1 MSFFKADNIS
11 IRFGGLKALNQ
22 VSFEIHKG
30 EIFSI
35 IGPNGAGKTTIF
47 NCINRFYDLDEGTFI
62 LGDKEISTIKPHEVA
77 EIGIARTFQNIEL
90 FKNTTVLDNLI
101 LGRHRHRRSNIF
113 TETLF
118 SRFVQ
123 KQELAS
129 RERAEEIIDFLDLEA
144 YREQRVINLPYGV
157 QKTVELGRA
166 LAMDPVM
173 LLLDE
178 PSSGLN
184 VEETEDLSFWMSDI
198 KAELG
203 ITILLVEHNMAFV
216 QQASDRVLALD
227 FGETITQG
235 HPTDVLNHPEVM
247 KAYLGEEDALAQSSQ
262 H

>member
-1 MSFFKADNIS
+1 MAFFKADNIS
-11 IRFGGLKALNQ
+11 ISFGGLKALNQ
-22 VSFEIHKG
+22 VGFVIRKG
-30 EIFSI
+30 EVFSI

-47 NCINRFYDLDEGTFI
+47 NCINRFYDLDEGTFN
-62 LGDKEISTIKPHEVA
+62 LEGQDISEIKPHKVA
-77 EIGIARTFQNIEL
+77 EMGIARTFQNIEL

-101 LGRHRHRRSNIF
+101 LGRHRRRRSNVL
-113 TETLF
+113 TEALF
-118 SRFVQ
+118 NRSVKR
-123 KQELAS
+123 QELES

-166 LAMDPVM
+166 LAMDPKL

-184 VEETEDLSFWMSDI
+184 VEETEDLSFWISDI

-203 ITILLVEHNMAFV
+203 ITILLVEHNMRFV
-216 QQASDRVLALD
+216 QQVSDHILALD

-235 HPTDVLNHPEVM
+235 TPTDVLNHPEVM
-247 KAYLGEEDALAQSSQ
+247 KAYLGEEDALAQS
-262 H
+262 

>member
-1 MSFFKADNIS
+1 MSFFKANHIS
-11 IRFGGLKALNQ
+11 ISFGGLKALNQ
-22 VSFEIHKG
+22 VSFAIQKG
-30 EIFSI
+30 EVFSI

-47 NCINRFYDLDEGTFI
+47 NCINRFYDLDDGTFS
-62 LGDKEISTIKPHEVA
+62 LEGRDISQIKAHEVA
-77 EIGIARTFQNIEL
+77 EMGIARTFQNIEL

-101 LGRHRHRRSNIF
+101 LGRHRRRRSNVF
-113 TETLF
+113 TEALF
-118 SRFVQ
+118 SRSVK
-123 KQELAS
+123 KQELES

-166 LAMDPVM
+166 LTMDPTL

-184 VEETEDLSFWMSDI
+184 VEETEDLSFWISDI

-203 ITILLVEHNMAFV
+203 ITILLVEHNMRFV
-216 QQASDRVLALD
+216 QQISDHVLALD

-235 HPTDVLNHPEVM
+235 TPTDVLNHPEVM
-247 KAYLGEEDALAQSSQ
+247 KAYLGEEDALAQS
-262 H
+262 

>member
-1 MSFFKADNIS
+1 MAFFKAKNITIS
-11 IRFGGLKALNQ
+11 FGGLKALNKVNFAIQ
-22 VSFEIHKG
+22 KG
-30 EIFSI
+30 EVFSI

-47 NCINRFYDLDEGTFI
+47 NCINRFYDLDEGNFS
-62 LGDKEISTIKPHEVA
+62 LEDQEISNIKPHEVA
-77 EIGIARTFQNIEL
+77 EMGIARTFQNIEL

-101 LGRHRHRRSNIF
+101 LGRHRRRKSNVF
-113 TETLF
+113 TEALF
-118 SRFVQ
+118 SRSVQ
-123 KQELAS
+123 RQELES

-166 LAMDPVM
+166 LAMDPKL

-184 VEETEDLSFWMSDI
+184 VEETEDLSFWISDI

-203 ITILLVEHNMAFV
+203 ITILLVEHNMRFV
-216 QQASDRVLALD
+216 QQVSDHVLALD

-235 HPTDVLNHPEVM
+235 TPTDVLNHPEVM
-247 KAYLGEEDALAQSSQ
+247 KAYLGEEDALAQS
-262 H
+262 

>member
-1 MSFFKADNIS
+1 MAFFEAKDIS
-11 IRFGGLKALNQ
+11 ISFGGLKALNQ
-22 VSFEIHKG
+22 VSFAIQRG
-30 EIFSI
+30 EVFSI

-47 NCINRFYDLDEGTFI
+47 NCINRFYDLDKGNFSLEGQDFS
-62 LGDKEISTIKPHEVA
+62 KIKPHEVA
-77 EIGIARTFQNIEL
+77 EMGIARTFQNIEL

-101 LGRHRHRRSNIF
+101 LGRHRQRRSNVF
-113 TETLF
+113 TEALF
-118 SRFVQ
+118 SRSVQ
-123 KQELAS
+123 KQELES

-166 LAMDPVM
+166 LAMDPAL

-184 VEETEDLSFWMSDI
+184 VEETEDLSYWISDI

-203 ITILLVEHNMAFV
+203 ITILLVEHNMRFV
-216 QQASDRVLALD
+216 QQVSDRILALD

-235 HPTDVLNHPEVM
+235 NPADVLNHPEVM
-247 KAYLGEEDALAQSSQ
+247 KAYLGEENALA
-262 H
+262 

>member
-1 MSFFKADNIS
+1 MSFFKAENIS
-11 IRFGGLKALNQ
+11 ISFGGLKALNR

-47 NCINRFYDLDEGTFI
+47 NCINRFYDLDEGIF
-62 LGDKEISTIKPHEVA
+62 LLKDREISTIKPHEVA
-77 EIGIARTFQNIEL
+77 EMGIARTFQNIEL

-101 LGRHRHRRSNIF
+101 LGRHRHRRSNVF

-123 KQELAS
+123 KQELES

-144 YREQRVINLPYGV
+144 YREQQVINLPYGV

-203 ITILLVEHNMAFV
+203 ITILLVEHNMRFV

-235 HPTDVLNHPEVM
+235 NPADVLNHPEVM
-247 KAYLGEEDALAQSSQ
+247 KAYLGEEDALAQS
-262 H
+262 